1 MILVNLNVSQI
12 IYLFKK
18 IILVDILNIQQLMDI
33 KSSFIV
39 ELCQ

>member
-18 IILVDILNIQQLMDI
+18 IILVDILNIQQLMGI